1 MVSDKVIFGLGVA
14 VSLVNILI
22 WCIVIRSQLKQYKKK
37 KNLSLKKA
45 LLVFSGAELYSNF
58 VPIWFDLY
66 QIIHHAHPSNIVYA
80 YTTSQ
85 YVGRT
90 IAAIMVYLVY
100 SYEW

>member
-1 MVSDKVIFGLGVA
+1 MYSDKLIFGLGVA
-14 VSLVNILI
+14 VSVVNILI
-22 WCIVIRSQLKQYKKK
+22 WVIVMRSQLKQYKIN
-37 KNLSLKKA
+37 KNRALKFV

-66 QIIHHAHPSNIVYA
+66 QIIHAAHPSNITYA

-90 IAAIMVYLVY
+90 IAAIMMYIVYC
-100 SYEW
+100 YEW